1 MSVFRH
7 GLTFV
12 PLRLG
17 AQVGHAGRTCGPV
30 VRSGRMAAATLWRM
44 RWDDDME
51 PAIALAR
58 EAAADGEVPVGA
70 VVLAADGR
78 VIGRGRNLRETYADP
93 LAHAEVKA
101 MAEAAAS
108 LDTWNL
114 ADCTLVVTL
123 EPCPMCAGAILNAR
137 IRRVF
142 YGARDDV
149 MGACGGVL
157 NLYMEGFPRPPQL
170 VGNICGDECR
180 DVLQSF
186 FQTIR
191 SKSGENKIDTP

>member
-51 PAIALAR
+51 PAVALAR

-70 VVLAADGR
+70 VVL
-78 VIGRGRNLRETYADP
+78 
-93 LAHAEVKA
+93 
-101 MAEAAAS
+101 
-108 LDTWNL
+108 
-114 ADCTLVVTL
+114 C
-123 EPCPMCAGAILNAR
+123 GA
-137 IRRVF
+137 F
-142 YGARDDV
+142 
-149 MGACGGVL
+149 
-157 NLYMEGFPRPPQL
+157 Q
-170 VGNICGDECR
+170 VGQG
-180 DVLQSF
+180 
-186 FQTIR
+186 
-191 SKSGENKIDTP
+191 

>member
-1 MSVFRH
+1 MSVFRY

-51 PAIALAR
+51 PAVALAR

-78 VIGRGRNLRETYADP
+78 VIGRGRNLRETHADP

-108 LDTWNL
+108 LGTWNL

-123 EPCPMCAGAILNAR
+123 EPCPMCAGACLQTHIGR
-137 IRRVF
+137 IVF
-142 YGARDDV
+142 GAWDAKL
-149 MGACGGVL
+149 GACGSVWDIPRDPHVGLVSEVIGGVR
-157 NLYMEGFPRPPQL
+157 EAE
-170 VGNICGDECR
+170 CGRLMTD
-180 DVLQSF
+180 F
-186 FQTIR
+186 FAR
-191 SKSGENKIDTP
+191 RR

>member
-78 VIGRGRNLRETYADP
+78 VIGRGRNLRETHADP
-93 LAHAEVKA
+93 LAHAEGKA

-108 LDTWNL
+108 LGTWNL

-123 EPCPMCAGAILNAR
+123 EPCPMCAGACLQTHIGR
-137 IRRVF
+137 IVF
-142 YGARDDV
+142 GAWD
-149 MGACGGVL
+149 A
-157 NLYMEGFPRPPQL
+157 
-170 VGNICGDECR
+170 
-180 DVLQSF
+180 
-186 FQTIR
+186 
-191 SKSGENKIDTP
+191 